1 MQNMKLTK
9 TLKTENKQNT
19 EQILQCFTERW
30 DKAEKLTRGQS
41 QENEV
46 PIPKEA
52 PAHSLVLTFTVES
65 SGFSR
70 DNPHGRSL
78 FSRDIERSP
87 QIELVNPCYCPDYI
101 MM

>member
-9 TLKTENKQNT
+9 TLKIENKQNT
-19 EQILQCFTERW
+19 EQILQRFTERW
-30 DKAEKLTRGQS
+30 DKAEKLIRGQS

-52 PAHSLVLTFTVES
+52 PAPNPVLTFTVES

-70 DNPHGRSL
+70 DNSHGRSL
-78 FSRDIERSP
+78 CL
-87 QIELVNPCYCPDYI
+87 Q
-101 MM
+101 